1 MPVDELDEPILPRW
15 FVLTVLASIPVALVV
30 FALAFFGFGRTEV
43 PVAERRPPPAN
54 DLSAD
59 VGTLAAGE
67 RDPVSHEPACPA
79 VDGFG
84 VAGAGD
90 DRRSLAATLD
100 ALCDVPEVADDVAAL
115 ADREVTLR
123 YAAFQRAGVDVAS
136 DASTVY
142 LDARHAD
149 VEPALAAPLIAYESA
164 LRTAATIDAEAVVAA
179 RAAELAACD
188 RLLAEPTR
196 PCEDAAALV
205 DLADPV
211 AALRDAGFD

>member
-15 FVLTVLASIPVALVV
+15 FVLTMLASIPLALVV
-30 FALAFFGFGRTEV
+30 FVLAFFGFGRTEV

-59 VGTLAAGE
+59 VGVLAAGE
-67 RDPVSHEPACPA
+67 RDPVPHEPECPA
-79 VDGFG
+79 VDGLG
-84 VAGAGD
+84 VAGASD
-90 DRRSLAATLD
+90 DRGLLAATLD
-100 ALCDVPEVADDVAAL
+100 VLCAVPEVTDDVAAL
-115 ADREVTLR
+115 ADQEVAVR
-123 YAAFQRAGVDVAS
+123 YASFQRAGVDVAS

-142 LDARHAD
+142 LDARHVD

-164 LRTAATIDAEAVVAA
+164 LRMAPSIDAEAVVSA

-188 RLLAEPTR
+188 RLLAERTR
-196 PCEDAAALV
+196 PCEDAAALL
-205 DLADPV
+205 DLVDPV